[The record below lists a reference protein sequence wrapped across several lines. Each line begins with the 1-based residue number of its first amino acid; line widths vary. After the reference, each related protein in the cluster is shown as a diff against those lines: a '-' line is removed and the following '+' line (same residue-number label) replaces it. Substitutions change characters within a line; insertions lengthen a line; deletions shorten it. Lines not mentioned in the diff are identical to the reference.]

1 MGHWMRHQSF
11 FKKISYCVQ
20 SPLTGFRLSIR
31 LFPHNSTTGE
41 LEKGTTIDTLRV
53 LSACYHIAGSTEV
66 VIVLVFT

>member
-1 MGHWMRHQSF
+1 MRHQSF
-11 FKKISYCVQ
+11 FKKKFFLLRAVTINGLPVVD
-20 SPLTGFRLSIR
+20 PFV
-31 LFPHNSTTGE
+31 PHNSTTGE